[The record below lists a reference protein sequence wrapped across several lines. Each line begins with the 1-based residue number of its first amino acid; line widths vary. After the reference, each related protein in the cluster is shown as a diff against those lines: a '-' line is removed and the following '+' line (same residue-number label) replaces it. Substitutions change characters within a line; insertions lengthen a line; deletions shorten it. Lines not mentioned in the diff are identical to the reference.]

1 MDNVMFARS
10 LSLVLDAGQTL
21 LENGSEVFRVQQT
34 MEIMAKSL
42 GVADFDVYVLANGIF
57 ASAHMGDHNDSLTR
71 HVPLVSIHLGRVE
84 AVNELSRELAAGK
97 LNLEEAEQRL
107 QDARALPPAPPRV
120 LRLAGAVGAACF
132 GYLFGGGL
140 AEALVA
146 GIAGYL
152 EVVVS
157 QQLSA
162 HKINRIFT
170 IIVAAAVATACAI
183 SMRLLLLPGLQV
195 NFAIIGALMVLTPGV
210 ALTMGIRDILNADYL
225 SGSIRLLDAVLVA
238 GSIACGVAIAW
249 LAARGLG
256 VAV

>member
-42 GVADFDVYVLANGIF
+42 GVGDFDVYVVTNGIF
-57 ASAHMGDHNDSLTR
+57 ASAHMGDRNDSLTR

-97 LNLEEAEQRL
+97 LNLEQAEQRL
-107 QDARALPPAPPRV
+107 RDARALPPALPRV

-140 AEALVA
+140 TEALVA
-146 GIAGYL
+146 GMAGYL

-238 GSIACGVAIAW
+238 GSIACGVAMAW

-256 VAV
+256 VTV

>member
-1 MDNVMFARS
+1 MDKVLFTRS
-10 LSLVLDAGQTL
+10 LTLVLDAGQTL

-34 MEIMAKSL
+34 MEIMARSL
-42 GVADFDVYVLANGIF
+42 GIEDFNVYVLTNGIF
-57 ASAHMGDHNDSLTR
+57 ASARSPDSSESLTR

-97 LNLEEAEQRL
+97 LNLDEAEQRL

-120 LRLAGAVGAACF
+120 LRLAGAAGAACF

-170 IIVAAAVATACAI
+170 IIVAAVVVTACAI

-256 VAV
+256 VTV

>member
-1 MDNVMFARS
+1 MDKVLFTRS
-10 LSLVLDAGQTL
+10 LTLVLDAGQTL

-34 MEIMAKSL
+34 MEIMARSL
-42 GVADFDVYVLANGIF
+42 GIEDFNVYVLTNGIF
-57 ASAHMGDHNDSLTR
+57 ASARSPDSSESLTR
-71 HVPLVSIHLGRVE
+71 HVPLVYIHLGRVE

-97 LNLEEAEQRL
+97 LNLDEAEQRL

-120 LRLAGAVGAACF
+120 LRLAGAAGAACF

-170 IIVAAAVATACAI
+170 IIVAAVVVTACAI

-256 VAV
+256 VTV

>member
-1 MDNVMFARS
+1 MDKVLFTRS
-10 LSLVLDAGQTL
+10 LTLVLDAGQTL

-34 MEIMAKSL
+34 MEIMARSL
-42 GVADFDVYVLANGIF
+42 GLEDFNVYVLTNGIF
-57 ASAHMGDHNDSLTR
+57 ASARSPDSSESLTR

-97 LNLEEAEQRL
+97 LNLDEAEQRL

-120 LRLAGAVGAACF
+120 LRLAGAAGAACF

-170 IIVAAAVATACAI
+170 IIVAAVVVTACAI

-238 GSIACGVAIAW
+238 GSIACGVAIAG

-256 VAV
+256 VTV

>member
-1 MDNVMFARS
+1 MDKVLFTRS
-10 LSLVLDAGQTL
+10 LTLVLDAGQTL

-34 MEIMAKSL
+34 MEIMARSL
-42 GVADFDVYVLANGIF
+42 GIEDFNVYVLTNGIF
-57 ASAHMGDHNDSLTR
+57 ASARSPDSSESLTR

-97 LNLEEAEQRL
+97 LNLDEAEQRL
-107 QDARALPPAPPRV
+107 QDARVLPPAPPRV
-120 LRLAGAVGAACF
+120 LRLAGAAGAACF

-170 IIVAAAVATACAI
+170 IIVAAVVVTACAI

-225 SGSIRLLDAVLVA
+225 AGSIRLLDVVLVV

-256 VAV
+256 VTV

>member
-1 MDNVMFARS
+1 MDKVLFTRS
-10 LSLVLDAGQTL
+10 LTLVLDAGQTL

-34 MEIMAKSL
+34 MEIMARSL
-42 GVADFDVYVLANGIF
+42 GIEDFNVYVLTNGIF
-57 ASAHMGDHNDSLTR
+57 ASARSPDSSESLTR

-97 LNLEEAEQRL
+97 LNLDEAEQRL

-120 LRLAGAVGAACF
+120 LRLAGAAGAACF

-170 IIVAAAVATACAI
+170 ISVAAVVVTACAI

-256 VAV
+256 VTV

>member
-1 MDNVMFARS
+1 MDKVLFTRS
-10 LSLVLDAGQTL
+10 LTLVLDAGQTL

-34 MEIMAKSL
+34 MDIMARSL
-42 GVADFDVYVLANGIF
+42 GIEDFIVYVLTNGIF
-57 ASAHMGDHNDSLTR
+57 ASARSPDSSESLTR

-97 LNLEEAEQRL
+97 LNLDEAEQRL

-120 LRLAGAVGAACF
+120 LRLAGAAGAACF

-170 IIVAAAVATACAI
+170 IIVAAVVVTACAI

-256 VAV
+256 VTV